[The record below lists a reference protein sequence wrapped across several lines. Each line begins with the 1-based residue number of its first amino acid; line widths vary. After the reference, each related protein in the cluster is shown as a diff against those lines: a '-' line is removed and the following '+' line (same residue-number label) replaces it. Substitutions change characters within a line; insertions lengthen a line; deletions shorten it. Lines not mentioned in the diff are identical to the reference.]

1 MKLSLSRKIKESLKM
16 FLVFFKIGLFS
27 FGGGY
32 AMLTMIEHEVVD
44 KRGWLT
50 HDELMEIFAIAEST
64 PGAISINIATFIGTK
79 RAGVIA
85 GVITTLGVVLPAFL
99 VIVALSYILE
109 LVRDN
114 RWVAY
119 LFTGVR
125 VGVIVLIVHAAVKFF
140 KSMKKK
146 LLTIALAIAMF
157 CLAVF
162 TEINVI
168 YLMLGTIGISTA
180 AVIISH
186 AAAAVRTRRRMTA
199 GVAPYVRTRT
209 EGNTLPWLLACNL
222 LAADEIREPEP
233 QSADADGAPDG
244 ETPVGKDGNV
254 PPAKGEEEEK

>member
-186 AAAAVRTRRRMTA
+186 AAATVRTRRRMTA

-233 QSADADGAPDG
+233 QSADEDGAPDG
-244 ETPVGKDGNV
+244 EAPVGKDGNV